1 MLFLGTSCVSNKN
14 MTYLQG
20 ADLQYAAPQDI
31 GQEYSLTVQSDDQ
44 LAISV
49 SSKDAELIEPF
60 NTQTLI
66 GGGSSSTY
74 SNTTNTTSGV
84 SYFYV
89 DKDGSDLD
97 NFSYLATVEKNIL
110 GFVSQGG
117 SLYISSPNTGNG
129 KTSWALRMIQAYF
142 DKIWYKA
149 DSSCHALFVH
159 VPRFLLSLKDNI
171 SQRNEYA
178 AHVKENAIGA
188 DLVVWDEIGTKG
200 LTQFEHENIL
210 NYVNARLDAGK
221 ANIYT
226 SNLTDGELRAA
237 VGDRLYSRIVLASD
251 CVVLRGKDKRG
262 LR

>member
-1 MLFLGTSCVSNKN
+1 
-14 MTYLQG
+14 MTKENADCWLTERCSRVDCDGFCLRHFKLSRMYDDALMSLRQRRHVRLYLEAG
-20 ADLQYAAPQDI
+20 EPDGDAFAHLAAVERGI
-31 GQEYSLTVQSDDQ
+31 VGFV
-44 LAISV
+44 
-49 SSKDAELIEPF
+49 
-60 NTQTLI
+60 
-66 GGGSSSTY
+66 GGGG
-74 SNTTNTTSGV
+74 N
-84 SYFYV
+84 
-89 DKDGSDLD
+89 
-97 NFSYLATVEKNIL
+97 
-110 GFVSQGG
+110 
-117 SLYISSPNTGNG
+117 LYISSSNTGNG
-129 KTSWALRMIQAYF
+129 KTSWALRMVQAYF
-142 DKIWYKA
+142 DRIWYQA

-178 AHVKENAIGA
+178 EHIKANATSA

-226 SNLTDGELRAA
+226 SNLSNDELRSAI
-237 VGDRLYSRIVLASD
+237 GDRLYSRIALASD

>member
-1 MLFLGTSCVSNKN
+1 MTKENEGCWLTDRCSRVDCDRFCLRRFKLAAMYDDALVSDRQRRH
-14 MTYLQG
+14 M
-20 ADLQYAAPQDI
+20 DL
-31 GQEYSLTVQSDDQ
+31 
-44 LAISV
+44 
-49 SSKDAELIEPF
+49 
-60 NTQTLI
+60 
-66 GGGSSSTY
+66 
-74 SNTTNTTSGV
+74 
-84 SYFYV
+84 YV

-97 NFSYLATVEKNIL
+97 NFSYLATVEKNIM

-142 DKIWYKA
+142 DRIWYKA